1 MKFCK
6 KYQEF
11 MQTQDQKKLPGVG
24 FKNLKKILKRCPRDD
39 VTRSQNSSPLLL
51 NDSSDKSCIH
61 PCPVCDGSFF
71 PSLMKE
77 MFMVVG
83 CFNERAQKVLD
94 VHLATGLRKY
104 FVWCRDKFKG
114 NHGDLIQEG
123 KDLVGYAIINAIAM
137 RKILKKYDKIHDSK
151 QGQAFRSQVQS
162 MHMEILQ
169 SPWLCEL
176 IALHINLR
184 ETKGITGNG
193 SELFEGCFLVFNDGK
208 PSLSCELSDAV
219 KLEID
224 LTCSICLDT
233 VFDPVCLTCG
243 HIFCFMCACKSGS
256 VTIIDGL
263 KATQPT
269 AKCPLCREAGVYQG
283 SLHLDELNILL
294 GRRQVNFA
302 SYKYAL

>member
-6 KYQEF
+6 KYEEY
-11 MQTQDQKKLPGVG
+11 MQTQDQKNKLPGVG
-24 FKNLKKILKRCPRDD
+24 FKNLKKILKRCRRDD
-39 VTRSQNSSPLLL
+39 VTRSQNPFVL
-51 NDSSDKSCIH
+51 NDSNDNDNDNNKCIH

-71 PSLMKE
+71 PSLMNE
-77 MFMVVG
+77 MFTVVG

-94 VHLATGLRKY
+94 VHLATGFRKY
-104 FVWCRDKFKG
+104 FVWCKDKFQG
-114 NHGDLIQEG
+114 NHGALIQEG

-184 ETKGITGNG
+184 ETKGKMGNG
-193 SELFEGCFLVFNDGK
+193 SEVFEGCSLIFNDGK
-208 PSLSCELSDAV
+208 PSLSCELSDVV

-224 LTCSICLDT
+224 LTCSICLVRSSFFLSCHD
-233 VFDPVCLTCG
+233 
-243 HIFCFMCACKSGS
+243 
-256 VTIIDGL
+256 
-263 KATQPT
+263 
-269 AKCPLCREAGVYQG
+269 
-283 SLHLDELNILL
+283 
-294 GRRQVNFA
+294 
-302 SYKYAL
+302 